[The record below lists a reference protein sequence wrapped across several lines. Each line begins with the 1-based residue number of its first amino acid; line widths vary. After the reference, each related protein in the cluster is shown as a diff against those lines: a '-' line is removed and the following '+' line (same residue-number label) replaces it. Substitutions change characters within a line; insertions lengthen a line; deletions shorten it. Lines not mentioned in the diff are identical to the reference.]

1 MKKTLKAISVF
12 LVVLLA
18 LSATVFGYNRIML
31 ASEESL
37 LREPV
42 GQYVEVDGHRMNI
55 YTEGEGEHTLLFLAG
70 SGTAAPV
77 LNFKCLYSLLSNDY
91 RIVVIEKFGYGFS
104 DVVDTERSFK
114 TILRQDREALAKAG
128 IEGPFVLCPH
138 SMSGLEAIM
147 WTQEYPEEV
156 EAIAGLDMVVPGSYD
171 GYDFEGTVRF
181 EKLAALGREMGIIRF
196 YYADSFLPEGLSRE
210 DKELCRAIA
219 CRSAVNDD
227 VIKET
232 EAVSDAVKQ
241 IESKPKPDIPMLMFV
256 SDGTGTGIENWA
268 GAPHAYAQGL
278 SNVKLIDLGCSHEVH
293 NIEQERIAGEIRAF
307 LNNA

>member
-1 MKKTLKAISVF
+1 MKKTLKVLSVF

-241 IESKPKPDIPMLMFV
+241 IESKPKPNIPMLMFV
-256 SDGTGTGIENWA
+256 SDGTGTGIDNWTE
-268 GAPHAYAQGL
+268 APHAYAQGL
-278 SNVKLIDLGCSHEVH
+278 TNVKIIDLGCSHEVH
-293 NIEQERIAGEIRAF
+293 NIEQERIAEEIRAF